1 MKKILNISEAI
12 ERANQLKNQGKTIVL
27 AGGCFDVLHIGHIS
41 FLKNAKNQGDF
52 LFLLLES
59 DETIKK
65 LKGENRPI
73 NTQKDRATILA
84 SLKMIDFVVLL
95 PELKSDNEY
104 DDLIIRLEPNIIA
117 VTKGDPNKFHKE
129 RQAKLTNAKL
139 IEVVEKISD
148 QSTTRLAEVI
158 SEDF

>member
-1 MKKILNISEAI
+1 MKKILNINEAI
-12 ERANQLKNQGKTIVL
+12 EKSEELQKKGFKIVL
-27 AGGCFDVLHIGHIS
+27 AGGCFDILHTGHIT

-52 LFLLLES
+52 LFVLLES

-65 LKGENRPI
+65 LKGGNRPI
-73 NTQKDRATILA
+73 NIQKDRATILA
-84 SLKMIDFVVLL
+84 ALKMIDFVVLL

-117 VTKGDPNKFHKE
+117 VTKGDPNRFHKE